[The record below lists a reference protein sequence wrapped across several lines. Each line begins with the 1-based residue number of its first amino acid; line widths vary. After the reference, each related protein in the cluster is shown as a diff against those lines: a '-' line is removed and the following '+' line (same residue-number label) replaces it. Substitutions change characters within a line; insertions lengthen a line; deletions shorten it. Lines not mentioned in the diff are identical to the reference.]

1 MPASHEDME
10 LEQNEP
16 EGGNIFRV
24 KSSLITRGE
33 GGPKLNVGFLQAL
46 AMQFTIEEINNSTII
61 LPGESVGY
69 EMYDTCLSSIAVIHS
84 VLMFLAQNG
93 TNHVEM
99 QCNLTEYKTRVM
111 AVIGPSSTEVATS
124 SMKMLSTVLIPQVS
138 YAVTSDVFSD
148 KNIYPSFYRTVPSDS
163 KQVDGMIA
171 LISYFKWNW
180 IAVVGSD
187 DDYGKSALQ
196 QFSSSAMSSGICI
209 SYDGRIPMYLSTSD
223 TTTAIENILDEIE
236 KADVNVVLV
245 FASLTQSIAFFKEVI
260 MRNMTQVWI
269 ASASWVLSQSILS
282 MPGIERIGTVIGFF
296 PRVQT
301 IPGFDIF
308 VKNTISKIYANQLSS
323 QSTSTNTVGSNA
335 DYQGL
340 HFQVDQIPIILNPL
354 TELNAQSVYTAVYAV
369 AYALHNLLNCN
380 SVKCNK
386 ENATIYP
393 WSLLNEVRKVNFSVF
408 NTTFGFDVNGNPKTG
423 FDIVIY
429 NLSDTDTEF
438 IKIGSYNNVMDLN
451 STLIYWGTPNNK
463 VPESQCSGDCLP
475 GQIKRVKG
483 THSCCFD
490 CIDCQ
495 EGLFQSADDDFECHI
510 CPAGQW
516 SNVRSTVCSDPT
528 YLFLQWSDTSVIFLL
543 LLTSVLFCTIIG
555 TFIIFV
561 KNRQTALVRASGG
574 YMSFL
579 ALSSLLAITAS
590 IVLFIGQPTMNICKI
605 QQPLQAIG
613 FTCCLS
619 TFSIKALQVIL
630 VTDFKGVDSKY
641 IQWLKTKGTWASL
654 LLSILIQCLFC
665 VWYIKS
671 NQFLSPDEKVTY
683 LRKYL
688 KCEISNVPSFAL
700 MFGYNGIL
708 VLMSFMLNCVAQAPP
723 GQYNLA
729 RDITFS
735 MLGYLL
741 IWIVFVPAYAKL
753 TDGNQPLLQMVVAL
767 VDRKYFNEFRMN
779 QKVNV
784 FN

>member
-1 MPASHEDME
+1 
-10 LEQNEP
+10 
-16 EGGNIFRV
+16 
-24 KSSLITRGE
+24 
-33 GGPKLNVGFLQAL
+33 
-46 AMQFTIEEINNSTII
+46 MQFTIEEINNSTII

-93 TNHVEM
+93 TNQVEM

-124 SMKMLSTVLIPQVS
+124 SMKILSTVLIPQVS

-171 LISYFKWNW
+171 LISYFRWNW

-209 SYDGRIPMYLSTSD
+209 SYKGLIPVYLSTSD

-296 PRVQT
+296 PSVQT

-323 QSTSTNTVGSNA
+323 QSTSTSTVGSNS

-340 HFQVDQIPIILNPL
+340 DFKVDQIPIILNPL

-386 ENATIYP
+386 KNATIYP
-393 WSLLNEVRKVNFSVF
+393 WSLLKEVRKVNFSVF

-423 FDIVIY
+423 YDIVIY

-451 STLIYWGTPNNK
+451 SSLIYWGTPNNK

-483 THSCCFD
+483 THSCCYD

-495 EGLFQSADDDFECHI
+495 EGFFQSADDDFECYI

-516 SNVRSTVCSDPT
+516 SNIRSTVCSDPT
-528 YLFLQWSDTSVIFLL
+528 YLFLQWTDTSVIFIL

-555 TFIIFV
+555 TFVIFV

-579 ALSSLLAITAS
+579 ALSSLLAVTAS

-630 VTDFKGVDSKY
+630 VTDFKCVDGKY

-767 VDRKYFNEFRMN
+767 VSSFAIIFGYFFPKCYILIMKPDMASEEYFKIYNN
-779 QKVNV
+779 
-784 FN
+784 